1 MNLLDMLSL
10 TGVAFFAISGALAA
24 GRKSLDL
31 FGVLVI
37 AAVAAV
43 GGGTIRDLLLGRIP
57 VFWIREPVNLVVV
70 LVAALA
76 TVVYVRRYR
85 PPNKLLLVADG
96 LGLALFSV
104 MGARIAQN
112 EGLAGI
118 VVVLMAIITGVAG
131 GILRDVLSAEVPLIL
146 RRGHLYATASA
157 AGTALYLGLEALGAP
172 RDVAAV
178 LGVVAVAALRFG
190 SIFWDLKLPVFS
202 LSEEPPAR

>member
-1 MNLLDMLSL
+1 MNLLDLLSL

-43 GGGTIRDLLLGRIP
+43 GGGTTRDLLLGRD
-57 VFWIREPVNLVVV
+57 VFWIREPINLVVILISA
-70 LVAALA
+70 LV
-76 TVVYVRRYR
+76 TVVYARRYK
-85 PPNKLLLVADG
+85 PPTNLLFVADG
-96 LGLALFSV
+96 LGLALFSI
-104 MGARIAQN
+104 MGARVAQN

-131 GILRDVLSAEVPLIL
+131 GILRDVLSGEVPLIL
-146 RRGHLYATASA
+146 RRGHLYATAAA
-157 AGTALYLGLEALGAP
+157 AGTALYLALERLGTA
-172 RDVAAV
+172 RDVAAI

-202 LSEEPPAR
+202 LSDEPPRG

>member
-1 MNLLDMLSL
+1 MNLLDLLSL

-43 GGGTIRDLLLGRIP
+43 GGGTTRDLLLGRD
-57 VFWIREPVNLVVV
+57 VFWIREPINLVVILISA
-70 LVAALA
+70 LV
-76 TVVYVRRYR
+76 TVVYARRYK
-85 PPNKLLLVADG
+85 PPTKLLLVADG
-96 LGLALFSV
+96 LGLALFSI

-131 GILRDVLSAEVPLIL
+131 GILRDVLSGEVPLIL
-146 RRGHLYATASA
+146 RRGHLYATAAA
-157 AGTALYLGLEALGAP
+157 AGTALYLALERLGTA
-172 RDVAAV
+172 RDVAAI

-202 LSEEPPAR
+202 LSDEPPRG